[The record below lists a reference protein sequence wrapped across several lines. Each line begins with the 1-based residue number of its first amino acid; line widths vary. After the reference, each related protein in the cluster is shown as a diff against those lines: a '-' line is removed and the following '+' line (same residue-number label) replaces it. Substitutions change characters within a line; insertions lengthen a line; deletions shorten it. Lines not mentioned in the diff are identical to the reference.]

1 MYFVLCHYVIYERKN
16 RHVVHFS
23 FCGEDMERFGS
34 IPVAAHSVFSCF
46 LWEQVLLAPALLKSV
61 RSLLLGSWNSQ
72 SGWELSLISLLKSN
86 ISLSSHAKTDRL
98 FHYFC
103 PPLRFSVF
111 PFSCY
116 ISIMSLN
123 EPTSVWVE
131 FSWEAQLPSQSC
143 WLVWVQFC
151 QVFHICFLPV
161 AIFAKSSFFL
171 IIQICLLHFSC
182 QRQIKK
188 N

>member
-1 MYFVLCHYVIYERKN
+1 MFPLRASIACSGSAEECKKLASRL
-16 RHVVHFS
+16 
-23 FCGEDMERFGS
+23 MELT
-34 IPVAAHSVFSCF
+34 I
-46 LWEQVLLAPALLKSV
+46 WV
-61 RSLLLGSWNSQ
+61 RV
-72 SGWELSLISLLKSN
+72 SLISLLKSN

-131 FSWEAQLPSQSC
+131 FSWEAQLLSQAC

-151 QVFHICFLPV
+151 QVFHICFLSV
-161 AIFAKSSFFL
+161 AIFAKSSFSL

>member
-1 MYFVLCHYVIYERKN
+1 MLLGKKKN

-23 FCGEDMERFGS
+23 FCGEDMERFVS
-34 IPVAAHSVFSCF
+34 IPVAAHSVFSYF
-46 LWEQVLLAPALLKSV
+46 LWKQILLCPALLKSV

-72 SGWELSLISLLKSN
+72 SGWECHWFKIQHFSF
-86 ISLSSHAKTDRL
+86 SHAKTDRL
-98 FHYFC
+98 FHYFPSSQIFC
-103 PPLRFSVF
+103 F
-111 PFSCY
+111 PISCY

-123 EPTSVWVE
+123 EPISVWVE
-131 FSWEAQLPSQSC
+131 FSWEAQLPSQAY

-151 QVFHICFLPV
+151 QVFHICFLSV
-161 AIFAKSSFFL
+161 TIFAKSSFSL

>member
-1 MYFVLCHYVIYERKN
+1 MFPLGASIAC
-16 RHVVHFS
+16 S
-23 FCGEDMERFGS
+23 DSGEECEKLASRLMELT
-34 IPVAAHSVFSCF
+34 I
-46 LWEQVLLAPALLKSV
+46 WV
-61 RSLLLGSWNSQ
+61 RV
-72 SGWELSLISLLKSN
+72 SLISLLKSN
-86 ISLSSHAKTDRL
+86 ISLQSHAKTDRL

-131 FSWEAQLPSQSC
+131 FSWEAQLLSQAC

-151 QVFHICFLPV
+151 QVFHICFLSV
-161 AIFAKSSFFL
+161 AIFAKSSFSL

>member
-1 MYFVLCHYVIYERKN
+1 MYTYFVLC
-16 RHVVHFS
+16 HVVHFS
-23 FCGEDMERFGS
+23 FCRKGMERCGS
-34 IPVAAHSVFSCF
+34 FPVAAHSVFSCF
-46 LWEQVLLAPALLKSV
+46 LWEQVLLAPALLECEKLASRLMELTIWV
-61 RSLLLGSWNSQ
+61 RV
-72 SGWELSLISLLKSN
+72 SLISLLKSN
-86 ISLSSHAKTDRL
+86 ISLQSHAKTDRL

-131 FSWEAQLPSQSC
+131 FSWEAQLLSQAC

-151 QVFHICFLPV
+151 QVFHICFCQSL
-161 AIFAKSSFFL
+161 FL
-171 IIQICLLHFSC
+171 QSLHSL
-182 QRQIKK
+182 
-188 N
+188 